1 MKKPLACLEIT
12 SESIKLLVG
21 YEEEGKPVPL
31 YTIEKP
37 IPGIIR
43 NGTIADPDALISA
56 LSTFHKITDEH
67 AKLNM
72 SICEI
77 CLVLPPIEFSVY
89 EADEATNT
97 VKSDNQIQELD
108 ISNVIGLVR
117 KKKLPN
123 NDEMVDIIP
132 DSFIL
137 EDRRSLAT
145 PPLGERSSMLGV
157 HALIHAMPGYIKNQY
172 LSIAARA
179 GFRVKKSC
187 VSSYCNALLATTLP
201 DIPSKY
207 VLVDIGG
214 KITSVSLIARQK
226 PFYGSKCFF
235 FGGDNLTQK
244 IVEAF
249 GIPYEIAEQIKK
261 EYGLD
266 KRERGFERPLFQGE
280 SSSSIKIYQK
290 NLNGVLQPE
299 TESFVALLRE
309 NLNEIE
315 RKSGVTEKLPL
326 VFTGGGSQLYGLE
339 NLLKNAFPDRDV
351 LLMKPQTVG
360 CRKPG
365 YSALLGLVLA
375 ASQYTGSLE
384 DNYLNVTNV
393 SRVPATEKTGNRKK
407 RSANRKTEDDVL

>member
-12 SESIKLLVG
+12 SESIKMLVG
-21 YEEEGKPVPL
+21 YEEEGKPIPL
-31 YTIEKP
+31 YAVEKP

-43 NGTIADPDALISA
+43 NGTIADQDALISA
-56 LSTFHKITDEH
+56 LSSFHKITDEH

-89 EADEATNT
+89 EADESTNT

-117 KKKLPN
+117 KKRLPN

-132 DSFIL
+132 DTFIL
-137 EDRRSLAT
+137 DDRRSMAT

-157 HALIHAMPGYIKNQY
+157 HALIHAMPGYIKNQF
-172 LSIAARA
+172 LSIAARS

-187 VSSYCNALLATTLP
+187 VSSYCNALLATTIS
-201 DIPSKY
+201 DIPTKY

-214 KITSVSLIARQK
+214 KITSLSLIARQK

-235 FGGDNLTQK
+235 LGGDHLTQK

-266 KRERGFERPLFQGE
+266 MRNRRFERPLFQSE
-280 SSSSIKIYQK
+280 SSSSNKIYQK
-290 NLNGVLQPE
+290 NLNSVIQ
-299 TESFVALLRE
+299 TEADSFVALLRE

-315 RKSGVTEKLPL
+315 QKSGVTEKLPL
-326 VFTGGGSQLYGLE
+326 VFTGGGGQLYGLDS
-339 NLLKNAFPDRDV
+339 LLQNAFSDRPV
-351 LLMKPQTVG
+351 LFMKPQVVG

-365 YSALLGLVLA
+365 YSALLGLILA

-384 DNYLNVTNV
+384 DNYINVTNV
-393 SRVPATEKTGNRKK
+393 SRVPAVEKNSGKKK
-407 RSANRKTEDDVL
+407 RNINKKTEDDVL